1 MRRTRI
7 VAALVTLSM
16 LAVSPALAD
25 EPVTDEMLKLPD
37 QVWLG
42 DFDGMVERRMIRVLM
57 PFSKMLYFLDGAD
70 QRGISYEI
78 VQQMEKWLNEKLD
91 TGSLKLNLVIIPTP
105 RDRLIPGLLE
115 GRGDIAMGN
124 LTITPERQEQV
135 DFSAPMLTG
144 VSEILI
150 TGPGSPPLASV
161 DDLSGREVCA
171 RKSSS
176 YYTSLIHLNEK
187 LEAAGKAPVRITPA
201 DESLEDDDLIE
212 MVNAGILPAIIVD
225 DHKANFWAQIFE
237 DVVLHP
243 GVAVNSGGSIGW
255 AFRKD
260 SPKLAAELNAFV
272 KTIKKGTLMGNILF
286 KRYLKNT
293 SWARKVMTPADRA
306 RFDETMAF
314 FRQYAAQYGFDWFM
328 VAALA
333 YQESRLDQSLRS
345 PAGAI
350 GVMQLLPSTAS
361 DPNVGIR
368 NIEKTR
374 DNIHAG
380 VKYLRFLKDR
390 YFSDGGLDPLDQ
402 TLFTFAAYNAGPAKV
417 RRLRAEARGQ
427 GLDPNVWFQNVEV
440 IAAKR
445 IGRETVQYVSN
456 IFKYYVAYRSIATQD
471 RFGAPPPGEN
481 DMSNPTR
488 S

>member
-1 MRRTRI
+1 MRRIRI
-7 VAALVTLSM
+7 VAALATLS
-16 LAVSPALAD
+16 LFAISPALAD
-25 EPVTDEMLKLPD
+25 DPVTDERVMLPD
-37 QVWLG
+37 ELWLG
-42 DFDGMVERRMIRVLM
+42 DFDGMVERRMIRVLI

-78 VQQMEKWLNEKLD
+78 VQQMDKWLNEKLG
-91 TGSLKLNLVIIPTP
+91 TGHLKLNLVLIPTP

-135 DFSAPMLTG
+135 DFSAPLLTG

-161 DDLSGREVCA
+161 DDLSGREVYA

-176 YYTSLIHLNEK
+176 YYTSLVRLNKK

-212 MVNAGILPAIIVD
+212 MVSAGILPAIVVD

-237 DVVLHP
+237 DIVLHP
-243 GVAVNSGGSIGW
+243 EVAVNSGGSIGW

-260 SPKLAAELNAFV
+260 SPKLAAELNAFA
-272 KTIKKGTLMGNILF
+272 KTIKKGSLMGNILF

-293 SWARKVMTPADRA
+293 SWARKVMTRRDRA
-306 RFDETMAF
+306 RFEETIAF
-314 FRQYAAQYGFDWFM
+314 FRQYAAQYGFDWLMVAALYAAQYGFDWLM

-333 YQESRLDQSLRS
+333 YQESRLDQSMRS
-345 PAGAI
+345 HVGAI
-350 GVMQLLPSTAS
+350 GVMQLMPSTAS
-361 DPNVGIR
+361 DPKVGIPD
-368 NIEKTR
+368 IEKTEN
-374 DNIHAG
+374 NIHAG

-390 YFSDGGLDPLDQ
+390 YFSDEALDPLDR
-402 TLFTFAAYNAGPAKV
+402 TLFTFAAYNAGPA
-417 RRLRAEARGQ
+417 RTSGSRTWR
-427 GLDPNVWFQNVEV
+427 
-440 IAAKR
+440 
-445 IGRETVQYVSN
+445 
-456 IFKYYVAYRSIATQD
+456 
-471 RFGAPPPGEN
+471 
-481 DMSNPTR
+481 
-488 S
+488 

>member
-1 MRRTRI
+1 MRRIRI
-7 VAALVTLSM
+7 VAALATLS
-16 LAVSPALAD
+16 LLSVSPALAD
-25 EPVTDEMLKLPD
+25 DPVTDEKVMLPD

-42 DFDGMVERRMIRVLM
+42 DFDGMVERRMIRVLI
-57 PFSKMLYFLDGAD
+57 PFSKMLYFLDGPN

-78 VQQMEKWLNEKLD
+78 VQQLDKWLNEKLG
-91 TGSLKLNLVIIPTP
+91 TGHLKLNLVVIPTP

-135 DFSAPMLTG
+135 DFSAPLLTG

-150 TGPGSPPLASV
+150 TGPDSPPLASV
-161 DDLSGREVCA
+161 DDLSGREVYA

-176 YYTSLIHLNEK
+176 YYTSLVHLNEK
-187 LEAAGKAPVRITPA
+187 LEAAGKALVRITPA

-212 MVNAGILPAIIVD
+212 MVNAGILPAVVVD

-237 DVVLHP
+237 DVVLHAE
-243 GVAVNSGGSIGW
+243 VAVNSGGSIGW

-260 SPKLAAELNAFV
+260 SPKLAAELNAFA
-272 KTIKKGTLMGNILF
+272 KTIKKGSLMGNILF

-293 SWARKVMTPADRA
+293 SWARKVMTPRDRA
-306 RFDETMAF
+306 RFEETIAF
-314 FRQYAAQYGFDWFM
+314 FRQYAAQYGFDWLM

-333 YQESRLDQSLRS
+333 YQESRLDQSMRS
-345 PAGAI
+345 HVGAI
-350 GVMQLLPSTAS
+350 GVMQLMPSTAS
-361 DPNVGIR
+361 DPKVSIPD
-368 NIEKTR
+368 IEKTEN
-374 DNIHAG
+374 NIHAG

-390 YFSDGGLDPLDQ
+390 YFSDEDLDPLDR

-417 RRLRAEARGQ
+417 RRLRTEAGGQ

-456 IFKYYVAYRSIATQD
+456 IFKYYVAYRLIATQEQD
-471 RFGAPPPGEN
+471 KAAAPAP
-481 DMSNPTR
+481 
-488 S
+488 